1 MSWIVPLVGLSL
13 LVEYRTGSTVDD
25 WNSTSWPVERDD
37 ISYKQKT
44 YREYPGFP
52 FFPTLTSNNWHCQ
65 GFEMYAISDLPLHI
79 IKYGNKNLG
88 EKSGLLP
95 TFVILDNE

>member
-1 MSWIVPLVGLSL
+1 
-13 LVEYRTGSTVDD
+13 
-25 WNSTSWPVERDD
+25 
-37 ISYKQKT
+37 
-44 YREYPGFP
+44 
-52 FFPTLTSNNWHCQ
+52 
-65 GFEMYAISDLPLHI
+65 MYAISDLPLHI